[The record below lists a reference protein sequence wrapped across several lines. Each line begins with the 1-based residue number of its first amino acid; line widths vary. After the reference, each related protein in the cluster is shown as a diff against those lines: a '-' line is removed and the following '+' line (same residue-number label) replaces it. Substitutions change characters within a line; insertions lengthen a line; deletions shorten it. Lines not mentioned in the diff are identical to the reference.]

1 MLIET
6 SRRKA
11 SRLTPLLVAVYL
23 LGLLLPCSVATA
35 GNSGHCVP
43 IVSEAEIG
51 LERAAVNPVDAHIDS
66 VVDHQA
72 PARSC
77 CNVMCAL
84 FIRVAALDA
93 TAEIRP
99 SVEATP
105 PIEGKFVGTAPK
117 RLIRPPISSVS
128 L

>member
-1 MLIET
+1 MLIST
-6 SRRKA
+6 SKRRA
-11 SRLTPLLVAVYL
+11 SRFTPLLVAVYL

-35 GNSGHCVP
+35 GNSGHCAT
-43 IVSEAEIG
+43 IVSEAEIVF
-51 LERAAVNPVDAHIDS
+51 ERPAVSSADAHIDS
-66 VVDHQA
+66 VVDDQA

-84 FIRVAALDA
+84 CILVAALDA